1 MDDDLDFQS
10 DFSVKMSISKRERDW
25 FLSSME
31 PVVAAETFL
40 ICLTFFLFACWMLFL
55 IYIPKD
61 EWKMSLE
68 ITHPIRVG

>member
-40 ICLTFFLFACWMLFL
+40 ICLTFFSLPAT
-55 IYIPKD
+55 IPDLHSKRRM
-61 EWKMSLE
+61 ENV
-68 ITHPIRVG
+68 IRNNPPY